1 MKFGRGSPRK
11 VVLKWSYN
19 ISAMTVVPFTML
31 HKESSTYQW
40 IILKFVGELVVL
52 FCLVTWNYGRKA
64 TDHINQ
70 EGFLI
75 SDCLVLTEMTFK
87 NLFINLKQRGSSG
100 FKDSFRMQPTEALTA
115 QNCLSFPS
123 KRSRVSPSKSIANT
137 LSPLYSAQ
145 LSVSYYKH
153 IK

>member
-1 MKFGRGSPRK
+1 
-11 VVLKWSYN
+11 
-19 ISAMTVVPFTML
+19 MTVVPFTML

-75 SDCLVLTEMTFK
+75 SDYLVLTEMTFK

-100 FKDSFRMQPTEALTA
+100 F
-115 QNCLSFPS
+115 
-123 KRSRVSPSKSIANT
+123 
-137 LSPLYSAQ
+137 
-145 LSVSYYKH
+145 
-153 IK
+153 